1 MDVSDVQFLLIQGE
15 VLDAWQDP
23 CNLGYQVLDDTKP
36 FKVAI
41 GCVNEFGEQEIIGIV
56 AVATPM
62 PDCRRWIVSSH
73 LDGYDRMV
81 GCTDRMAD
89 YVKRRLSAY
98 YRADM
103 FSDLCNLP
111 QPITIRGEV

>member
-1 MDVSDVQFLLIQGE
+1 VGVSKPVFLLIQGD
-15 VLDAWQDP
+15 VLDTWHNPGD
-23 CNLGYQVLDDTKP
+23 LGYQVLDDTVP

-41 GCVNEFGEQEIIGIV
+41 GCVNEFSEQEIVGIV

-62 PDCRRWIVSSH
+62 PNCRRWIVSSYM
-73 LDGYDRMV
+73 DFYDREV
-81 GCTDRMAD
+81 GCTGRMAD
-89 YVKRRLSAY
+89 YIRDRLRSY
-98 YRADM
+98 YRNDM

>member
-1 MDVSDVQFLLIQGE
+1 VDVSDVQFLLIQGE
-15 VLDAWQDP
+15 VVDASVRPD
-23 CNLGYQVLDDTKP
+23 NLNYDVIDDTAA

-56 AVATPM
+56 AVATPT
-62 PDCRRWIVSSH
+62 PDCRRWMVSSH
-73 LDGYDRMV
+73 MDGYDRMV

-103 FSDLCNLP
+103 FSDLCQLP
-111 QPITIRGEV
+111 QPVTIRGEV